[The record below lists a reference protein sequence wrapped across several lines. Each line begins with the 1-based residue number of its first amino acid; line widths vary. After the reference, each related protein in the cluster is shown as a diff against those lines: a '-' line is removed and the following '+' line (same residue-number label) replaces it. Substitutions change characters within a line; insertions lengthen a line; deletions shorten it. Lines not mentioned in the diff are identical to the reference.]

1 MTDSSSDM
9 AEMAG
14 GLLQA
19 KMDSA
24 RKDSQMTHVMRIG
37 TFHMAVVPDPS
48 IPIEKLFHE
57 ILDKL
62 MNKYDE
68 KLLEITVAQM
78 QSPEQGR
85 HYG

>member
-14 GLLQA
+14 ELLQA

-24 RKDSQMTHVMRIG
+24 RKDNQLTHVMRIG
-37 TFHMAVVPDPS
+37 TFHMEIAPDPS
-48 IPIEKLFHE
+48 IPVDKLFHDM
-57 ILDKL
+57 LDKL
-62 MNKYDE
+62 MDKYGD
-68 KLLEITVAQM
+68 KLLEITVSQL
-78 QSPEQGR
+78 QNVGTQ